1 MTTAKCSARK
11 PNAPTG
17 DVLSFVKGIFDNSP
31 CPNNAAYHGPE
42 GRPLCESCAL
52 ERKKAHEDGETI
64 IAIYQR
70 EKLGRID
77 EYRLRPIDQTPE
89 EAEKWLREQGVNVE
103 RFLERTYA
111 RMRETFAGLTERER
125 KVMRMRFADDPKTL
139 ATLDETESETD

>member
-1 MTTAKCSARK
+1 MKCSARK

-17 DVLSFVKGIFDNSP
+17 DALSFIKGIFDNTP
-31 CPNNAAYHGPE
+31 CPNDAAYYGPD

-77 EYRLRPIDQTPE
+77 DYRLRPIDQTPE

-103 RFLERTYA
+103 RFLERTHA
-111 RMRETFAGLTERER
+111 RMRETFAGLSDQER
-125 KVMRMRFADDPKTL
+125 KVMRLRFADDPKTL
-139 ATLDETESETD
+139 AMLDETAKTEVPS